1 MRKVLAD
8 TGPLVA
14 LLNRTDSH
22 HQRAR
27 VFFGRF
33 KGVLYTTWPVLTE
46 TCHLLPRH
54 LRTGFMR
61 WVAGGGIAVQDSTA
75 EQAAIIAALMER
87 YADRPM
93 DLADASLICLAD
105 KLGITLVGGP
115 PKTLTD
121 TQNTDSATWAR
132 VIRTANI
139 KAD

>member
-1 MRKVLAD
+1 VRKVLAD

-46 TCHLLPRH
+46 TCHLLPRY

-105 KLGITLVGGP
+105 KLGITNII
-115 PKTLTD
+115 TIDQNDFD
-121 TQNTDSATWAR
+121 TY
-132 VIRTANI
+132 RTGSGKRFNNRFLQ
-139 KAD
+139 

>member
-1 MRKVLAD
+1 VLAD

-14 LLNRTDSH
+14 LLNRTDAH

-46 TCHLLPRH
+46 ACHLLPRH

-61 WVAGGGIAVQDSTA
+61 WVAGGGVSVQESAA
-75 EQAAIIAALMER
+75 EQPAIIAALMER

-105 KLGITLVGGP
+105 TLGITDIITV
-115 PKTLTD
+115 D
-121 TQNTDSATWAR
+121 QDDFNTY
-132 VIRTANI
+132 RTGSGKRFNNRFLP
-139 KAD
+139 